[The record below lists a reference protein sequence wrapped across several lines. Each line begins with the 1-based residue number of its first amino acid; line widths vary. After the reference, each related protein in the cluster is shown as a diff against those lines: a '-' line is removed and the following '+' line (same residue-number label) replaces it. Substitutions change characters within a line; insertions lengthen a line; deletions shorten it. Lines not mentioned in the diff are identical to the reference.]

1 MTKFS
6 TFLYDISD
14 ALASIGQSFA
24 HLRGVDIFIEW
35 DADGRSPLAFARVTG
50 HTCGSTEYWGFGLHV
65 VVSPLRVSP
74 QR

>member
-1 MTKFS
+1 MNKFS
-6 TFLYDISD
+6 TFLHDIRA

-24 HLRGVDIFIEW
+24 HLCYVDVFIERMSLSSGPFRFSSETHPKG
-35 DADGRSPLAFARVTG
+35 DR
-50 HTCGSTEYWGFGLHV
+50 EYWGFGLHV